1 MQRCRQDSNLHAL
14 PGWRFS
20 GPRLHHLS
28 DCSIYNEVWRIRT
41 SGSVSDLRIS
51 NPAQSTALPTL
62 HILKLLTGFEPAD
75 TRSVVVCLILWTTG
89 ASYRMRDSNPRFR
102 REKAMTYPT
111 CRIRHSRQ
119 GEIRTLNVYHMGHG
133 FTDRLLQPFAYLP
146 RKWNGQKSNL
156 RRLDLR
162 PNALPTEL
170 PFLVFHSYQPEM

>member
-1 MQRCRQDSNLHAL
+1 
-14 PGWRFS
+14 
-20 GPRLHHLS
+20 
-28 DCSIYNEVWRIRT
+28 
-41 SGSVSDLRIS
+41 
-51 NPAQSTALPTL
+51 
-62 HILKLLTGFEPAD
+62 
-75 TRSVVVCLILWTTG
+75 
-89 ASYRMRDSNPRFR
+89 MRDSNPRFR

>member
-1 MQRCRQDSNLHAL
+1 MTKCGGFEPPD
-14 PGWRFS
+14 P
-20 GPRLHHLS
+20 
-28 DCSIYNEVWRIRT
+28 Y
-41 SGSVSDLRIS
+41 RIS
-51 NPAQSTALPTL
+51 GLAIRCNRPLCQHS
-62 HILKLLTGFEPAD
+62 IFKLLTGFEPAD

-102 REKAMTYPT
+102 REKAMTYPA

-170 PFLVFHSYQPEM
+170 PFHVKL